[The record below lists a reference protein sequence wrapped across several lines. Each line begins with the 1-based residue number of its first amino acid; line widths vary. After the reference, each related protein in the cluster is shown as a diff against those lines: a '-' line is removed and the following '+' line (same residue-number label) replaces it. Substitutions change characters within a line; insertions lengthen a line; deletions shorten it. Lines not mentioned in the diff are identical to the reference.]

1 MAAAL
6 VAFTVALTVCAAF
19 VRIPSISRFVTRA
32 ASHPRWRMDS
42 VPLAGGIA
50 MGAGFGIA
58 VLVWGRDEPGAG
70 AVAAAAFVGLAVGLW
85 DDLRP
90 LKPAAKLVGQ
100 AGAGLA
106 LVGFGVTMDIP
117 GGDVVAAAITVIWVV
132 AVMNA
137 VNLLDNMDAAAGG
150 VALIASGTIWLWWS
164 TGSGPSNLAAP
175 LAGACAGFLV
185 LNLPRARVFMGDA
198 GSHFLGA
205 ALAALTVLDA
215 GRAGSDGPAGLLAVV
230 FVPAVLLAVPLFDTA
245 LVTVDRLRH
254 RRPVSVGAKDHTAHR
269 LAAGGRPV
277 IRVAAILWT
286 AGLGA
291 AGVASLAAV
300 EGPWF
305 PIGLAFL
312 GAMGLIAA
320 LRLSRIKG

>member
-1 MAAAL
+1 MAAVL
-6 VAFTVALTVCAAF
+6 VAFTVALMVCAAF
-19 VRIPSISRFVTRA
+19 VRIPLISRFVTRA

-132 AVMNA
+132 VAMNA

-150 VALIASGTIWLWWS
+150 VALIASGALWLWWS
-164 TGSGPSNLAAP
+164 TGSGPSDLAAP

-205 ALAALTVLDA
+205 ALAAFTVLDA

-230 FVPAVLLAVPLFDTA
+230 AVPAALLAVPLFDTA
-245 LVTVDRLRH
+245 LVTIDRFRH
-254 RRPVSVGAKDHTAHR
+254 GRPVSVGASDHTAHR

-277 IRVAAILWT
+277 LGVAAILWI
-286 AGLGA
+286 AGACA
-291 AGVASLAAV
+291 AGVASLAALD
-300 EGPWF
+300 GPWF
-305 PIGLAFL
+305 SGGLVVL
-312 GAMGLIAA
+312 GVLSLLAA
-320 LRLSRIKG
+320 WRLYRVEV

>member
-6 VAFTVALTVCAAF
+6 VAFAVALMVCAAF

-32 ASHPRWRMDS
+32 TSQPRWRMDS

-70 AVAAAAFVGLAVGLW
+70 AVAAAAFVGFAVGLW

-90 LKPAAKLVGQ
+90 LKPAAKLGGQ

-132 AVMNA
+132 VVMNA
-137 VNLLDNMDAAAGG
+137 VNLIDNMDAVAGG
-150 VALIASGTIWLWWS
+150 VALIAAGTIWLWWS
-164 TGSGPSNLAAP
+164 TGSGPSDLAAP

-205 ALAALTVLDA
+205 ALAALTVLDS
-215 GRAGSDGPAGLLAVV
+215 GRAGSDGPAGLLTVLA
-230 FVPAVLLAVPLFDTA
+230 VPAALLAVPLFDTA
-245 LVTVDRLRH
+245 LVTIDRLRH
-254 RRPVSVGAKDHTAHR
+254 GRPVSVGASDHTAHR

-277 IRVAAILWT
+277 LGVAAILWT
-286 AGLGA
+286 AGA
-291 AGVASLAAV
+291 CSAGVASLAAL

-305 PIGLAFL
+305 PVGLVVL
-312 GAMGLIAA
+312 GAVALVAA
-320 LRLSRIKG
+320 WHLVRIKL